1 MSEEANVMLAP
12 SIIKVTI
19 NIGVGEGG
27 QLLQLAE
34 RVLQIL
40 TGMKPVR
47 TLSTQTNRDL
57 GTRMGAPIGC
67 KVTIRDNGT
76 IDSFLKDAFW
86 VRQNTLPSYN
96 FDSSGNLSFGISDYT
111 DFPGQKYDP
120 DIGIFGMDVNVV
132 LERPGHRVS
141 RRRQQSRRVSAS
153 HRVGPEE
160 SRAWF
165 SKIYNLKIVGD
176 GEEEEDDE
184 IDVPVD
190 ELPDIIK
197 QAVEAAVPGG
207 DITEAELEMEDGQ
220 QVYEV
225 TVEKDG
231 QEFEVEVSKDGEV
244 LEVEL
249 EEEEE

>member
-1 MSEEANVMLAP
+1 MSQGVNPMLAA
-12 SIIKVTI
+12 SISKVTV

-27 QLLQLAE
+27 QRLQLAE
-34 RVLQIL
+34 KVLELL

-47 TLSTQTNRDL
+47 TISTQTNREL
-57 GTRMGAPIGC
+57 GTRRGAPIGC
-67 KVTIRDNGT
+67 KVTIRDGNS
-76 IDSFLKDAFW
+76 IKSFLKDAFW

-96 FDSSGNLSFGISDYT
+96 FDASGNLSFGISDYT
-111 DFPGQKYDP
+111 DFPDQKYDP
-120 DIGIFGMDVNVV
+120 DIGIFGMDINVV

-165 SKIYNLKIVGD
+165 SKIFNLEIVGYEDQD
-176 GEEEEDDE
+176 GDDE

-190 ELPDIIK
+190 ELPDNIK
-197 QAVEAAVPGG
+197 QAVEASVPGG
-207 DITEAELEMEDGQ
+207 KITEAELEMEDGQ

>member
-1 MSEEANVMLAP
+1 MSKAANPMLVP
-12 SIIKVTI
+12 SITKVTV

-27 QLLQLAE
+27 QRLQLAE
-34 RVLQIL
+34 KVLEVL
-40 TGMKPVR
+40 TGMTPVR
-47 TLSTQTNRDL
+47 TLSTQTNREL
-57 GTRMGAPIGC
+57 GTRRGAPIGC
-67 KVTIRDNGT
+67 KVTIRNEES
-76 IDSFLKDAFW
+76 INSFLKDAFW

-96 FDSSGNLSFGISDYT
+96 FDNSGNLSFGISDYT
-111 DFPGQKYDP
+111 DFPDQKYDP
-120 DIGIFGMDVNVV
+120 DIGIFGMDINVV

-153 HRVGPEE
+153 HRVG
-160 SRAWF
+160 
-165 SKIYNLKIVGD
+165 D
-176 GEEEEDDE
+176 GEEEEDEDDE

-190 ELPDIIK
+190 ELPDNIK